1 MIEGLDFISSNEI
14 LLPYV
19 LISNL
24 LQKNRE
30 VYGSFRCLSFPF
42 DKKMQNIDHTWETID
57 TRTIYYICICIL
69 YTVTIKTIFKFSL
82 KNVFKKSS
90 DFLYIW
96 TIMIHKYFFKTL

>member
-1 MIEGLDFISSNEI
+1 MIKGLDFISSNEI

-57 TRTIYYICICIL
+57 RLELFIIYVYVFYIQ
-69 YTVTIKTIFKFSL
+69 
-82 KNVFKKSS
+82 
-90 DFLYIW
+90 
-96 TIMIHKYFFKTL
+96 

>member
-42 DKKMQNIDHTWETID
+42 DKKMQNIDHERQLTD
-57 TRTIYYICICIL
+57 
-69 YTVTIKTIFKFSL
+69 
-82 KNVFKKSS
+82 
-90 DFLYIW
+90 
-96 TIMIHKYFFKTL
+96 